1 MTESSSYYRYPDR
14 QSYVFKDINEAVL
27 GFIVAVTCIEY
38 ARFMRFSL
46 THPSRKDDSTSI
58 YLNVYTVAQWA
69 GGNIDSSVTS
79 GREPS
84 SKEDLKNWATSMLE
98 FNSFFREN
106 GVLNPI
112 GYLESKGLI
121 SWDSK
126 RLCWIPV
133 IKAIEKF
140 TGERGAD
147 NQ

>member
-1 MTESSSYYRYPDR
+1 MNETPSYYRYPDR
-14 QSYVFKDINEAVL
+14 QSYVFKDINEAIL
-27 GFIVAVTCIEY
+27 GFIVAVTCVEY

-69 GGNIDSSVTS
+69 SGNIEAGVTS
-79 GREPS
+79 GREAA

-98 FNSFFREN
+98 FNSFFREH

-121 SWDSK
+121 SWDQK
-126 RLCWIPV
+126 RQCWTPI
-133 IKAIEKF
+133 IKVIEKF
-140 TGERGAD
+140 IGGGS
-147 NQ
+147 Q